1 MNSFILLILFFI
13 EINSKIISFPF
24 KYNSTKNNYNYNSYN
39 SSNFLNDY
47 YKKEL
52 LIQMNIGTPSQKINA
67 YLNPNSYCFEFKP
80 SKSNYYPYKSSSF
93 IINKEET
100 SSIYSFNYITS
111 SDIFNLNINQNE
123 SYKLS
128 FITPK
133 KLNISTNK
141 DISLIPEIGINN
153 PLIIIGFSI
162 TCNNF
167 IDDLKKLKI
176 INYKIFSI
184 VCNNNYEGLFILGD
198 DLYKYDPIN
207 FKKEQYYK
215 KYFVYE
221 FILMYDEIYVKYPSN
236 KIEYL
241 NITGSTLKRQGI
253 ININSGLIIGTNEFN
268 DFIYKIFFKH
278 LIDKNICIKDLV
290 ELNQTKSDERLG
302 NYFYIY
308 KWNHEEFLEYYTK
321 FPNIIFNSKSFEY
334 DFELKQI
341 KIYGI

>member
-141 DISLIPEIGINN
+141 
-153 PLIIIGFSI
+153 
-162 TCNNF
+162 
-167 IDDLKKLKI
+167 KI

-241 NITGSTLKRQGI
+241 NITGNTLKRQGI
-253 ININSGLIIGTNEFN
+253 ININSGLIIGNNEFD

-290 ELNQTKSDERLG
+290 
-302 NYFYIY
+302 
-308 KWNHEEFLEYYTK
+308 
-321 FPNIIFNSKSFEY
+321 
-334 DFELKQI
+334 
-341 KIYGI
+341 